1 MEMSMSNPYIALPIL
16 SFFLLNPCFKFSKTV
31 VEMVFVSFAVEK
43 SDENVFSSVN
53 SSYGAG
59 S

>member
-1 MEMSMSNPYIALPIL
+1 MSNPYIALPIL